1 MKENTIVKDE
11 ESLIDLLNRVKAAQK
26 EFSTFSQEKVDEI
39 FYRAALAAN
48 AQRIPLAKM
57 AGLANGMGIVS
68 KKVIE

>member
-39 FYRAALAAN
+39 FYRAALAAKLN
-48 AQRIPLAKM
+48 VFLLLKWQL
-57 AGLANGMGIVS
+57 
-68 KKVIE
+68 KKLEWVLLKTK

>member
-48 AQRIPLAKM
+48 AQRIPLAKWQ
-57 AGLANGMGIVS
+57 L
-68 KKVIE
+68 KKLEWVLLKTK

>member
-39 FYRAALAAN
+39 FYRAALW
-48 AQRIPLAKM
+48 R
-57 AGLANGMGIVS
+57 
-68 KKVIE
+68 